1 MQSSRS
7 TTGARR
13 LGVLVGPALIGAVV
27 LSSCG
32 SGESG
37 ATQSTV
43 DLSAASTAF
52 VVRPPATT
60 LPPTDTLAEG
70 DPDAIVEGIQEYT
83 VQSGDAPYVLVTRFG
98 ISLEDLLGV
107 NEWTDPSQF
116 PFPGTV
122 ILIPPGAKSVT
133 AATAT
138 TDSADTSTDATT
150 ETESRGDADRDDP
163 RRRRQLFAGH
173 LHDRRRRL
181 PGQGGEQV
189 RRHGRGVER
198 SERVHT
204 RLQLVLR
211 RPRDRDPRQG
221 RLLNRRNLVIR
232 SERCAGRNVRSEF
245 RMSWWYTV
253 HWKTKLV
260 CLTTSMV
267 ALLAIE

>member
-32 SGESG
+32 GGESG
-37 ATQSTV
+37 ATQSTI

-60 LPPTDTLAEG
+60 EPVDSLAKG

-133 AATAT
+133 AAAAT
-138 TDSADTSTDATT
+138 TDSGDTSTDAET
-150 ETESRGDADRDDP
+150 ETETETETEATPTETIPDAGDNCSQGTYTIVEGDYEG
-163 RRRRQLFAGH
+163 LVAGKFDVTVDA
-173 LHDRRRRL
+173 LRAANVATSGYGAFF
-181 PGQGGEQV
+181 PGLEI
-189 RRHGRGVER
+189 
-198 SERVHT
+198 
-204 RLQLVLR
+204 
-211 RPRDRDPRQG
+211 
-221 RLLNRRNLVIR
+221 VIPAK
-232 SERCAGRNVRSEF
+232 SDC
-245 RMSWWYTV
+245 
-253 HWKTKLV
+253 
-260 CLTTSMV
+260 
-267 ALLAIE
+267 

>member
-32 SGESG
+32 GGESG
-37 ATQSTV
+37 ATQSTI

-60 LPPTDTLAEG
+60 EPPADTLAEG
-70 DPDAIVEGIQEYT
+70 DPDAIVEGTQEYT

-98 ISLEDLLGV
+98 ISLEDLLAV

-122 ILIPPGAKSVT
+122 ILLPPGAKSVT

-138 TDSADTSTDATT
+138 TDSDETTTDTSTETEAAPT
-150 ETESRGDADRDDP
+150 ETIPDAGDNCAQGTYTIVEGDYLGKVASKFDVTVDA
-163 RRRRQLFAGH
+163 LNAANAST
-173 LHDRRRRL
+173 
-181 PGQGGEQV
+181 PGYSSFYVGLEI
-189 RRHGRGVER
+189 
-198 SERVHT
+198 
-204 RLQLVLR
+204 
-211 RPRDRDPRQG
+211 
-221 RLLNRRNLVIR
+221 VIPAK
-232 SERCAGRNVRSEF
+232 SDC
-245 RMSWWYTV
+245 
-253 HWKTKLV
+253 
-260 CLTTSMV
+260 
-267 ALLAIE
+267 

>member
-32 SGESG
+32 GGESG
-37 ATQSTV
+37 ATQSTI

-60 LPPTDTLAEG
+60 EPPADTVAEG
-70 DPDAIVEGIQEYT
+70 DPDAIVEGTQEYT

-98 ISLEDLLGV
+98 ISLEDLLAV

-122 ILIPPGAKSVT
+122 ILLPPGAKSVA

-138 TDSADTSTDATT
+138 TDSDETTTDTSTETEAAPT
-150 ETESRGDADRDDP
+150 ETIPDAGDNCAQGTYTIVEGDYLGKVASKFDVTVDA
-163 RRRRQLFAGH
+163 LNAANAST
-173 LHDRRRRL
+173 
-181 PGQGGEQV
+181 PGYSSFYVGLEI
-189 RRHGRGVER
+189 
-198 SERVHT
+198 
-204 RLQLVLR
+204 
-211 RPRDRDPRQG
+211 
-221 RLLNRRNLVIR
+221 VIPAK
-232 SERCAGRNVRSEF
+232 SDC
-245 RMSWWYTV
+245 
-253 HWKTKLV
+253 
-260 CLTTSMV
+260 
-267 ALLAIE
+267 

>member
-7 TTGARR
+7 TTGVRR

-32 SGESG
+32 GGESG
-37 ATQSTV
+37 ATQSTI

-60 LPPTDTLAEG
+60 EPPTDTLAEG

-133 AATAT
+133 AAAT
-138 TDSADTSTDATT
+138 DAGDTSTDAATDAT
-150 ETESRGDADRDDP
+150 PAETIPDAGDNCSQGTYTIVEGDYLGKVASKFDVTVDA
-163 RRRRQLFAGH
+163 LNAANVST
-173 LHDRRRRL
+173 
-181 PGQGGEQV
+181 PGYSSFYVGLEI
-189 RRHGRGVER
+189 
-198 SERVHT
+198 
-204 RLQLVLR
+204 
-211 RPRDRDPRQG
+211 
-221 RLLNRRNLVIR
+221 VIPAK
-232 SERCAGRNVRSEF
+232 SDC
-245 RMSWWYTV
+245 
-253 HWKTKLV
+253 
-260 CLTTSMV
+260 
-267 ALLAIE
+267 

>member
-1 MQSSRS
+1 MQSSSS
-7 TTGARR
+7 TTRARR

-32 SGESG
+32 GGESG
-37 ATQSTV
+37 ATQSTI

-60 LPPTDTLAEG
+60 VPVDTLADG

-133 AATAT
+133 AAAT
-138 TDSADTSTDATT
+138 TDSGDTSTDDATEATPT
-150 ETESRGDADRDDP
+150 ETIPDAGDNCSQGTYTIVEGDYLGKVASKFDVTVDALNAANASTSGYSSFYVGLEIVIPAKAD
-163 RRRRQLFAGH
+163 
-173 LHDRRRRL
+173 
-181 PGQGGEQV
+181 
-189 RRHGRGVER
+189 
-198 SERVHT
+198 
-204 RLQLVLR
+204 
-211 RPRDRDPRQG
+211 
-221 RLLNRRNLVIR
+221 
-232 SERCAGRNVRSEF
+232 C
-245 RMSWWYTV
+245 
-253 HWKTKLV
+253 
-260 CLTTSMV
+260 
-267 ALLAIE
+267 